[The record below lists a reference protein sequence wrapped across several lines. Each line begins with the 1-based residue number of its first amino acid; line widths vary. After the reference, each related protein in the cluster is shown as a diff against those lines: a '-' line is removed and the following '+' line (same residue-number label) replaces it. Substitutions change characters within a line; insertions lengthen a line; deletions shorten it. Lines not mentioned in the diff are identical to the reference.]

1 MCWCALMEAPFVL
14 AAATSSSMAETAR
27 KFLPAMRAQLVVLYF
42 SAAFWKLTSSWCEMQ
57 TRCRRD
63 ADEMQP
69 RCGRLLEALL
79 LPGRYDGHYS
89 CSTVL
94 MSVLLL
100 SPRAAPPRRS
110 SPVPPATPRNRS
122 SSLASSP
129 SE

>member
-69 RCGRLLEALL
+69 RCSRDAVELQPKGVAWLAAQAEAVTQRLRARHHRRRRLLV
-79 LPGRYDGHYS
+79 GTRG
-89 CSTVL
+89 
-94 MSVLLL
+94 
-100 SPRAAPPRRS
+100 
-110 SPVPPATPRNRS
+110 
-122 SSLASSP
+122 
-129 SE
+129 